1 MLWTVFEESSEDGNS
16 YIGPP
21 PGDLDSFYD
30 LGSQPQ
36 SDSEDVV
43 PVESGPTGH
52 SNANTK
58 KEIGEKRVED
68 MVVPAEDELEDHQQ
82 KDISAE
88 QSVDF
93 PDGGLRAW
101 LIVLGTFFSAF
112 ASFGY
117 VNAWGVFQTYY
128 EQTMLKGYS
137 PSAIAWIGSVQCAL
151 VLFPALVCGRLFD
164 LGIFKLPFLGASI
177 LVVACTLLVG
187 QCKQYWQFFLCQGV
201 GIGIGCGMV
210 FGPAMGIIG
219 QWFRKKRGLAM
230 GFAALGS
237 SVGGTVF
244 PIAAQRLIPRLG
256 FSWTMRILG
265 FILMIALVIS
275 NITLARRLPP
285 RNVSGGLFNLA
296 AFKDPPF
303 STYAIAVFTG
313 FLGLYTILTYIDL
326 SALAVGLSP
335 DMAAYLV
342 AIANMSSGLGRIA
355 TGIMADRI
363 GALNFIIT
371 TTSFAGALSFAW
383 PFAKTEAS
391 LIVITVLYGFMYGSF
406 VSGLLLPVY
415 ELEEI
420 TNAGQ
425 RTGMIMSIGAI
436 GALFGIPISGEI
448 IKASKGFEVV
458 GYYAGSTITV
468 SAVFMLTTRQL
479 VLKRLRGK
487 F

>member
-36 SDSEDVV
+36 SDSEDVA
-43 PVESGPTGH
+43 PVESGPTGY

-68 MVVPAEDELEDHQQ
+68 MVVPAEDELEDRQR
-82 KDISAE
+82 KDVSAE

-101 LIVLGTFFSAF
+101 LVVLGTFFSAF

-117 VNAWGVFQTYY
+117 VSAWGVYQTIHILLYDCY
-128 EQTMLKGYS
+128 RHKHNTFVS
-137 PSAIAWIGSVQCAL
+137 
-151 VLFPALVCGRLFD
+151 GRLVFD
-164 LGIFKLPFLGASI
+164 LGIFKLPFCGASI
-177 LVVACTLLVG
+177 LVVVCTLLVG

-201 GIGIGCGMV
+201 GIGISCGMV

-265 FILMIALVIS
+265 FILMFVLVIS

-363 GALNFIIT
+363 
-371 TTSFAGALSFAW
+371 
-383 PFAKTEAS
+383 
-391 LIVITVLYGFMYGSF
+391 VITVLYGFMYGSF

-420 TNAGQ
+420 ADAGQ

-448 IKASKGFEVV
+448 NKASKGFEVV

>member
-30 LGSQPQ
+30 LESQPQ

-43 PVESGPTGH
+43 PVESGPTGN

-58 KEIGEKRVED
+58 KEIREKRVED
-68 MVVPAEDELEDHQQ
+68 MVVPVEDELEDHQR

-101 LIVLGTFFSAF
+101 LVVLGVSRTL
-112 ASFGY
+112 FGY

-128 EQTMLKGYS
+128 EETMLEGYS
-137 PSAIAWIGSVQCAL
+137 PSAIAWIGSAQYAL
-151 VLFPALVCGRLFD
+151 VLFPALVSGRLFD
-164 LGIFKLPFLGASI
+164 IGIFKLPFLGASI
-177 LVVACTLLVG
+177 LVVVCTLLVG

-230 GFAALGS
+230 GFTALGS

-244 PIAAQRLIPRLG
+244 PIAVQRLIPRLG
-256 FSWTMRILG
+256 FSWTMRIVG
-265 FILMIALVIS
+265 FLLMFVLVIS

-303 STYAIAVFTG
+303 SMYAIAVFTG
-313 FLGLYTILTYIDL
+313 FLGLYTILTFIDL

-371 TTSFAGALSFAW
+371 TTLFAGALSFAW
-383 PFAKTEAS
+383 PFARTEAS

-420 TNAGQ
+420 ADAGQ
-425 RTGMIMSIGAI
+425 HTGMIMSIGAI
-436 GALFGIPISGEI
+436 GALCGIPISGEI
-448 IKASKGFEVV
+448 NKATKGFEVV
-458 GYYAGSTITV
+458 GYYAGSIITV
-468 SAVFMLTTRQL
+468 SVVFMLTTRQL
-479 VLKRLRGK
+479 VLKRLWGK